1 MFLLII
7 NSLAYLLIFLYY
19 QKKVASLQLGSVVL
33 LLYVLSSVGSIY
45 LYYVSPVWGIYDFQ
59 KLSFLPFLYLYV
71 ILIISFCPIMI
82 FNNKKTENMNFPNPL
97 IMNIISIS
105 IIFVHICFFFQTIY
119 SSFSLA
125 DLFNADILSENYE
138 DHGESMKTKNVI
150 NIFGVLKNIF
160 ADLLWIMLMYNW
172 IFRKRLFTIGIL
184 ISIIIASFTSLAWGA
199 RGPLVSIFLQIPFA
213 FIVFRPLMSS
223 SQRKI
228 FLSVVGSF
236 VGVLFVG
243 FWAMTYGRFSDN
255 VNHTITDILVY
266 YFSSEFLFFNN
277 YAMDPGGCRYGDRV
291 FPLIRMLLGLDTAEG
306 FKERRLMFPKL
317 KIDDSQFSSFVGE
330 FCIDFG
336 PIVAFAIISFF
347 SFIIYRK
354 FKKKKYDFGDIVLGM
369 LWYHILIFGFS
380 LFVYAEKSGNMRIL
394 YLLFFS
400 YLFKRITPRR
410 RHLNQS
416 VKI

>member
-1 MFLLII
+1 MFLLIN
-7 NSLAYLLIFLYY
+7 NSLAYILTFLYY

-33 LLYVLSSVGSIY
+33 LLYVLSSLGSIY
-45 LYYVSPVWGIYDFQ
+45 LYYVSPVWGIYNFQ
-59 KLSFLPFLYLYV
+59 KLTFLPFLYLYV

-105 IIFVHICFFFQTIY
+105 IILVHICFFFQTIL

-160 ADLLWIMLMYNW
+160 ADILWIMFMYNW

-184 ISIIIASFTSLAWGA
+184 ISIIISSFTSHAWGA

-223 SQRKI
+223 SQRKL
-228 FLSVVGSF
+228 FLLVVGSF

-266 YFSSEFLFFNN
+266 YFSSDFLFFNN

-291 FPLIRMLLGLDTAEG
+291 FPLIRMLLGFDTAEG

-354 FKKKKYDFGDIVLGM
+354 FKKKKYDLGDVVLGM
-369 LWYHILIFGFS
+369 LWYHILIFGFT
-380 LFVYAEKSGNMRIL
+380 LFVYAEKSGNLRIL
-394 YLLFFS
+394 YLLFFA

-410 RHLNQS
+410 KKLNQS
-416 VKI
+416 VKV